1 MPEKGK
7 PGKYLLEEYI
17 VSIVLILMLA
27 LYFLNVDS
35 RFTFNFPILFTDS
48 LLGSLFP
55 WVTFLGAP
63 AVCFRKM
70 NIAFTLITDHIVPQ
84 KYQKYVELFTALVSI
99 FLFSYLL
106 YYGLFKT
113 VNDFQYNN
121 TINNLNNA
129 PRWIFSAAIPV
140 GAVAYIIRT
149 IQVTVG
155 AFRVKNIQSSSEK
168 HEEVALQ

>member
-7 PGKYLLEEYI
+7 MRKYLLEEYI

-27 LYFLNVDS
+27 LYFLNVVS
-35 RFTFNFPILFTDS
+35 RFTINFPILFTDS
-48 LLGSLFP
+48 LLSSLFP

-70 NIAFTLITDHIVPQ
+70 NIAFTLVTDHVVSA
-84 KYQKYVELFTALVSI
+84 KYQKYVELFTTLVSV
-99 FLFSYLL
+99 FLFSFLF

-113 VNDFQYNN
+113 INDFQYNN
-121 TINNLNNA
+121 TINNLNDA

-140 GAVAYIIRT
+140 GAAAYIIRT
-149 IQVTVG
+149 IQVSVR
-155 AFRVKNIQSSSEK
+155 AFREKSIQASLGK
-168 HEEVALQ
+168 HEEVDSQ